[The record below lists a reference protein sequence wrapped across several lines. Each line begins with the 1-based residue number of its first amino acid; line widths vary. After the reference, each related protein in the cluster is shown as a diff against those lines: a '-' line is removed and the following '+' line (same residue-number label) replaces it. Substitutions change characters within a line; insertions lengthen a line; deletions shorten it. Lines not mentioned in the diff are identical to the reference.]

1 MPTFADLFAGIGGFR
16 LGLERAG
23 WECAWANDI
32 DRWAC
37 SVYRRHWK
45 VIAQCDIRSVDPD
58 TMPDFDVLCAGF
70 PCQPFSYAGK
80 RLGFADERGTL
91 FSEVV
96 RIARRKK
103 PKIILLENVK
113 GLLSAQGGECFAE
126 VLRSLHEMGYDAE
139 WAVLDSQDFGVPQRR
154 ERVFVVGYP
163 RGSARGSVLAELE
176 PGQVAAEAAV

>member
-23 WECAWANDI
+23 WECACANDI

-45 VIAQCDIRSVDPD
+45 VIAQCDIKSVGPD

-176 PGQVAAEAAV
+176 PGQVASEAAV